1 MCGKVFAVHI
11 VSNSASKLTQNSKL
25 ENFSIQQMH
34 IFEQEKTNIKD
45 IKENI

>member
-1 MCGKVFAVHI
+1 MCGKVLAVHN
-11 VSNSASKLTQNSKL
+11 VSNYVSKLTQNSKL